1 MDDFLGPNRRRLMPK
16 TKTAPRRKSTE
27 VSAASGLIICAIIAC
42 SLPVQ
47 AQRSLNS
54 ESLFSPAVGQKFYE
68 IAHELANSKDL
79 TKQQVD
85 QAIILLA
92 ATNNLDNRASY
103 ALPEMIRLASRNPAW
118 DYSELVYS
126 LLRAYIDKSADL
138 EVVTPAVRYLLERL
152 DSREERENLLEDL
165 LANLGGR
172 NAALDSELA
181 TLLGLLMAEKTD
193 MESAQSHLMRALN
206 SNIYNKLA
214 FAKLAEL
221 APEQLQP
228 PAYLQHLRLAL
239 SENPFDI
246 EAAVSFALYAQRL
259 QLYETAADAYRYC
272 AQLFGYLYPAE
283 ELPASLYLPWA
294 ISSYN
299 TERNQHRCLQIAKD
313 VRQSGRFDLFLEAI
327 AAKAAEKIGDTEQ
340 AAQILQAAE
349 AKTQQL
355 LLMDIGL
362 QTGDDTP
369 QTPDRPSQQ
378 ITPDQLAW
386 FYCFALPDADKAI
399 DWANKAYSVEPNSP
413 MIAAILAYSLMMDG
427 QTDWAK
433 LIIDNYK
440 HNQIADLTLAQI
452 QLAQGQIDLAIET
465 LKLAIDK
472 DPGSLEA
479 QRAKEILTQHGG
491 EYIPKTDPAITLA
504 VLRNTFGAAIVPEF
518 VSPEK
523 IISVQLNLRG
533 TKFSYANTFG
543 ASIAITNNSS
553 EPLVVSDDG
562 LFSGNIR
569 VDADISGDINKNIP
583 NLISI
588 KVRPASPIEP
598 RQSIFIPL
606 RLVTAELRQILLT
619 HPQASVDI
627 EFTAYLDPVITDQG
641 PTNRFA
647 GIEPAKAILTR
658 PGVELTAKFLRN
670 RFNSL
675 SKGRQGQKIIT
686 AQLFTGLLAEQHA
699 MANRQPPYK
708 FMYADWM
715 PALLKSAL
723 LHNLN
728 DNDWSVK
735 VQTMTGMLIL
745 PLDYELINA
754 LAQNLN
760 DVHWP
765 TRLMAIYLLAKNQN
779 ESFAKVLDW
788 TAEYDPH
795 KLVRDTAIALGGT
808 APQPQKPENQL
819 EQNDSATTAAPFT
832 KVTIASRSEKT
843 TL

>member
-1 MDDFLGPNRRRLMPK
+1 MLK
-16 TKTAPRRKSTE
+16 SKTASRRNSTE
-27 VSAASGLIICAIIAC
+27 VSAAAVLIICAIIAC
-42 SLPVQ
+42 SLPAR
-47 AQRSLNS
+47 AQRSLDS
-54 ESLFSPAVGQKFYE
+54 GQLFSPSVGQKLYE

-79 TKQQVD
+79 TERQVD

-92 ATNNLDNRASY
+92 ATNNLDRRANY
-103 ALPEMIRLASRNPAW
+103 VLPDMIKLASRNPAW
-118 DYSELVYS
+118 DYSKLVYN
-126 LLRAYIDKSADL
+126 LLAAYIDKSADL

-152 DSREERENLLEDL
+152 DSREERERLLEDL
-165 LANLGGR
+165 LANMGGK

-193 MESAQSHLMRALN
+193 MESAQLHLMRALN
-206 SNIYNKLA
+206 SNSYNKLA

-259 QLYETAADAYRYC
+259 QLYETAADAYQYC
-272 AQLFGYLYPAE
+272 AELFNYLYPAE

-299 TERNQHRCLQIAKD
+299 TKRNQHRCLRIAND

-327 AAKAAEKIGDTEQ
+327 AAKAAAKIGDTEQ
-340 AAQILQAAE
+340 QIQILQTAE
-349 AKTQQL
+349 AETQRL
-355 LLMDIGL
+355 LFMDMGF
-362 QTGDDTP
+362 QMEDDAP
-369 QTPDRPSQQ
+369 EASDRSSQQ

-386 FYCFALPDADKAI
+386 FYCFALPDADRAI
-399 DWANKAYSVEPNSP
+399 DWANKAYSVDPNSGTV
-413 MIAAILAYSLMMDG
+413 AAILAYSLMMDG
-427 QTDWAK
+427 QADWAK
-433 LIIDNYK
+433 LIIDNYQ

-452 QLAQGQIDLAIET
+452 QLAHGKRDLAIQT

-479 QRAKEILTQHGG
+479 ERAKEILAQHGG
-491 EYIPKTDPAITLA
+491 EYIPQTDPDITMA
-504 VLRNTFGAAIVPEF
+504 VLRNSFGAAVVPEF

-523 IISVQLNLRG
+523 IISVQLNVRG
-533 TKFSYANTFG
+533 TKFSYANTFDG
-543 ASIAITNNSS
+543 SVAITNNSA

-598 RQSIFIPL
+598 GRSMFVPL
-606 RLVTAELRQILLT
+606 RLATAELRQTLLT
-619 HPQASVDI
+619 HPQASIDI

-641 PTNRFA
+641 TTNRFA
-647 GIEPAKAILTR
+647 GIEPARAIVMR
-658 PGVELTAKFLRN
+658 PGVELTTKFLRN

-715 PALLKSAL
+715 PALLKSGL
-723 LHNLN
+723 LHNLT
-728 DNDWSVK
+728 DDDWSVK
-735 VQTMTGMLIL
+735 VQTMAGMLVL

-754 LAQNLN
+754 LAENLN

-765 TRLMAIYLLAKNQN
+765 TRLMAIYLLANNQN

-795 KLVRDTAIALGGT
+795 KLVRDTAIALGGA
-808 APQPQKPENQL
+808 APQPQKPENQSD
-819 EQNDSATTAAPFT
+819 QDGSATTAAPFT
-832 KVTIASRSEKT
+832 KVTTASKPEKT